1 MNSPLVLIA
10 RRLPREL
17 VHIIQT
23 YIRNDIVHEAVRHH
37 LRYLMYEQEI
47 YMRFVYY
54 NYVEP
59 LCTCDQHGPKYL
71 RKYGGCQQCMFFESI
86 QYSDSEYKVA
96 GYVTCLGDE
105 NPQQYKLLKND

>member
-23 YIRNDIVHEAVRHH
+23 YIRNDIVHEAVRNH
-37 LRYLMYEQEI
+37 LHYLMHEQEM

-54 NYVEP
+54 NYIEP
-59 LCTCDQHGPKYL
+59 LCTCHQHGPKYM
-71 RKYGGCQQCMFFESI
+71 RKYGGCQNCMFFESI

-96 GYVTCLGDE
+96 GYVTCLGGRQ
-105 NPQQYKLLKND
+105 PTTIQITKK

>member
-23 YIRNDIVHEAVRHH
+23 YIRNDVVHEAVRHH
-37 LRYLMYEQEI
+37 LHYLMYEQEI

-54 NYVEP
+54 NYIKP
-59 LCTCDQHGPKYL
+59 LCTCHQHGPKYL
-71 RKYGGCQQCMFFESI
+71 RKYGGCQQCTLFESI

-96 GYVTCLGDE
+96 GYVTCLGDD
-105 NPQQYKLLKND
+105 NPQQYKLLQND

>member
-23 YIRNDIVHEAVRHH
+23 YVRNDVVHEAVRNH
-37 LRYLMYEQEI
+37 LHYLMYEQEM

-54 NYVEP
+54 NYVES
-59 LCTCDQHGPKYL
+59 LCTCHKHGAKYL
-71 RKYGGCQQCMFFESI
+71 RKYGGCQHCNWFERI
-86 QYSDSEYKVA
+86 EHDDEYKIA
-96 GYVTCLGDE
+96 GYLTCLDSD
-105 NPQQYKLLKND
+105 NTQKYKLLKND